1 MHHVDGDRIEFT
13 HSHAGRQK
21 VSTIIAFAQGVAG
34 GDRAQEPLAG
44 VVEPKVGIE
53 PTAYALPR
61 RCSTSELLGPALR
74 RRGGPRS
81 DGDST
86 TPRPVIPLKDL
97 WAMLPP
103 MPLRS
108 LVTSRRLAGVVGAA
122 VLGVLVWRAGPGQ
135 VWAALRTLS
144 LPALVAAI
152 ALNVPITL
160 VRNLR
165 TRRVLATLGHQVGW
179 WSLTRTQLAGQT
191 LSNLTPAAGG
201 DLVRAWMWR
210 RDDGVPGA
218 TGVAAVVY
226 ERVLSL
232 VLLLGA
238 GAAFFAPTIAGP
250 AATTAICLGAAA
262 LIATPWLLA
271 RVATARHAAA
281 RLLAL
286 ASRLPVLRT
295 RTEPLRRMG
304 QAVGALAQDT
314 PLLGTFTATTLAVFV
329 LSGLQIWLLTSG
341 LTGTGAGAVTAPGLA
356 AATGI
361 YGSSQAGG
369 SLSAL
374 PFGIGPAD
382 AIVVGLLLRTG
393 IPFGLGTTVALLL
406 RAAVTLP
413 IGLAAAAA
421 VSARRGETTDDTP
434 LITWRTAAP
443 AAAAAKDREVPAW
456 P

>member
-1 MHHVDGDRIEFT
+1 
-13 HSHAGRQK
+13 
-21 VSTIIAFAQGVAG
+21 
-34 GDRAQEPLAG
+34 
-44 VVEPKVGIE
+44 
-53 PTAYALPR
+53 
-61 RCSTSELLGPALR
+61 
-74 RRGGPRS
+74 
-81 DGDST
+81 
-86 TPRPVIPLKDL
+86 
-97 WAMLPP
+97 

-108 LVTSRRLAGVVGAA
+108 LVTSRRLAGVVGVA

-144 LPALVAAI
+144 VPALLLAV
-152 ALNVPITL
+152 ALNAPITL

-165 TRRVLATLGHQVGW
+165 TKLVLKRLGHDVGW

-191 LSNLTPAAGG
+191 LSNLTPAASG

-238 GAAFFAPTIAGP
+238 GAAFFAPTVAGP
-250 AATTAICLGAAA
+250 GATAVICVGAAL
-262 LIATPWLLA
+262 LIATPWVLA
-271 RVATARHAAA
+271 RVAPARHLAA

-286 ASRLPVLRT
+286 TSRLPVLRS

-304 QAVGALAQDT
+304 RAVGELAADA
-314 PLLGTFTATTLAVFV
+314 PLLGTFTLTTLAVFV
-329 LSGLQIWLLTSG
+329 LSGLQIWLLT
-341 LTGTGAGAVTAPGLA
+341 AGLA
-356 AATGI
+356 TEAPEPTLTAATGI
-361 YGSSQAGG
+361 YGLSQAGG

-374 PFGIGPAD
+374 PFGVGPAD
-382 AIVVGLLLRTG
+382 AVVVGLLMRTG
-393 IPFGLGTTVALLL
+393 IAFGLSTTVALLL

-413 IGLAAAAA
+413 IALAAAAA
-421 VSARRGETTDDTP
+421 VAAGRRDGTEADAEP
-434 LITWRTAAP
+434 LTLATWRQAGLPRPAP
-443 AAAAAKDREVPAW
+443 ATDREVPAW